1 MNESEKRR
9 MNEPNPPSKS
19 KYRVAAYLRLGSHCQ
34 DADMFRTIQE
44 ERLSS
49 FISQH
54 DEWKLEAAFSD
65 IGFTEKEERPGLHA
79 LINGCDEGRY
89 DIVLAASIS
98 SLSRDRRRFLRLAKH
113 ITRNGRR
120 LVFLKEGYALDTE
133 SIETQLQLLR
143 AIERSVR
150 HA

>member
-9 MNEPNPPSKS
+9 MNESNMPSQS

-44 ERLSS
+44 ERLRS

-79 LINGCDEGRY
+79 LLNGCDEGRY
-89 DIVLAASIS
+89 DIVLAGSIL

-113 ITRNGRR
+113 ITRNGQR
-120 LVFLKEGYALDTE
+120 LVLLKEGYALDTE
-133 SIETQLQLLR
+133 SIETQFQLLR

>member
-1 MNESEKRR
+1 M
-9 MNEPNPPSKS
+9 
-19 KYRVAAYLRLGSHCQ
+19 
-34 DADMFRTIQE
+34 
-44 ERLSS
+44 
-49 FISQH
+49 
-54 DEWKLEAAFSD
+54 
-65 IGFTEKEERPGLHA
+65 HA